1 VPWPESEK
9 EQLRGAQEPKQ
20 ASAKKSGGK
29 PPHSK
34 TGTGNTGV
42 GAKKRVG
49 IVLFQL
55 GGPDSLEAVE
65 PFLLNLFLDPD
76 IIPLGPFGLLR
87 RPIAKLISSR
97 RAPRVVEKY
106 AEIGRR
112 SPIGA
117 LTERQRV
124 RLRDAL
130 ASYIEPIIVT
140 AMRYWHPLTSEA
152 VEALHKAGPL
162 HEIVLLPL
170 YPHYSYATTLSSMKE
185 WRRVYGQPDGGPP
198 EHTIDHFYDHPL
210 YIQALVERIG
220 SVLRQFE
227 DSSRIH
233 LIFSAHGLPMSLVE
247 KGDPYPKQIGAT
259 VRMVCE
265 LGAKEYGGWPR
276 THLLC
281 YQSRVG
287 LSKWLQPPLT
297 ETIERLGHEG
307 VKEMLVVPI
316 SFVTEHI
323 ETLHEI
329 NIEAR
334 EEAEKCGIETF
345 RMMPAVG
352 DSPLFIAALKDLVL
366 RAVGTDGP
374 ALLAPLASAQIGST
388 TV

>member
-1 VPWPESEK
+1 MTA
-9 EQLRGAQEPKQ
+9 RGYDQEDEL
-20 ASAKKSGGK
+20 AG
-29 PPHSK
+29 
-34 TGTGNTGV
+34 
-42 GAKKRVG
+42 KKRVG

-76 IIPLGPFGLLR
+76 IIPLGPLGLLR
-87 RPIAKLISSR
+87 RPLARVISR
-97 RAPRVVEKY
+97 RRAVPVAEKY
-106 AEIGRR
+106 REIGRR
-112 SPIGA
+112 SPIRL

-124 RLRDAL
+124 RLMDAL
-130 ASYIEPIIVT
+130 VPHIDPVLVT
-140 AMRYWHPLTSEA
+140 AMRYWHPTTEEA
-152 VEALHKAGPL
+152 AEALRMAGTL
-162 HEIVLLPL
+162 DEIVLLPL
-170 YPHYSYATTLSSMKE
+170 YPHYSYATTLSSLKE
-185 WRRVYGQPDGGPP
+185 WRRVYGEADGGAPVR
-198 EHTIDHFYDHPL
+198 TIDHFYDHPL
-210 YIQALVERIG
+210 YIRAMVQRIG
-220 SVLRQFE
+220 LMLRQFA

-247 KGDPYPKQIGAT
+247 RGDPYPKHIEST

-265 LGAKEYGGWPR
+265 LGAKEYPAAWPK

-287 LSKWLQPPLT
+287 PAKWLQPPLT
-297 ETIERLGHEG
+297 GSIERLGHEG

-334 EEAEKCGIETF
+334 AEAKKFGVEKF

-352 DSPLFIAALKDLVL
+352 DSPLFIATLKDLVL
-366 RAVGTDGP
+366 RAVGIEERP
-374 ALLAPLASAQIGST
+374 AFEPLASTQMGGVFERKS
-388 TV
+388 

>member
-1 VPWPESEK
+1 
-9 EQLRGAQEPKQ
+9 LAR
-20 ASAKKSGGK
+20 KKK
-29 PPHSK
+29 
-34 TGTGNTGV
+34 
-42 GAKKRVG
+42 VG

-87 RPIAKLISSR
+87 GPIARLISSR
-97 RAPRVVEKY
+97 RSIPVAGKY

-112 SPIGA
+112 SPIGT
-117 LTERQRV
+117 LTERQRI
-124 RLRDAL
+124 RLVEAVSPCIDPVA
-130 ASYIEPIIVT
+130 VT
-140 AMRYWHPLTSEA
+140 AMRYWHPFTAEA
-152 VEALHKAGPL
+152 VETLRKAGPL
-162 HEIVLLPL
+162 DEIVLLPL
-170 YPHYSYATTLSSMKE
+170 YPHYSYATTLSSLKE
-185 WRRVYGQPDGGPP
+185 WRRVYGQPASGPP
-198 EHTIDHFYDHPL
+198 ERTVDNFHAHPL
-210 YIQALVERIG
+210 YIQALVQRIG
-220 SVLRQFE
+220 SVLRQFA

-233 LIFSAHGLPMSLVE
+233 LVFSAHGLPMSLVE
-247 KGDPYPKQIGAT
+247 KGDPYPKQIEET
-259 VRMVCE
+259 VRLVCE
-265 LGAKEYGGWPR
+265 LGTKQYPGWPK

-287 LSKWLQPPLT
+287 PAKWLQPPLT

-334 EEAEKCGIETF
+334 EEAEKSGIEKF

-366 RAVGTDGP
+366 NAIGID
-374 ALLAPLASAQIGST
+374 ASEPSGRLSSVAS
-388 TV
+388 

>member
-1 VPWPESEK
+1 
-9 EQLRGAQEPKQ
+9 
-20 ASAKKSGGK
+20 
-29 PPHSK
+29 
-34 TGTGNTGV
+34 
-42 GAKKRVG
+42 
-49 IVLFQL
+49 VLFQL

-76 IIPLGPFGLLR
+76 IIPLGPLGILR

-97 RAPRVVEKY
+97 RSIPVAEKY
-106 AEIGRR
+106 AEIGGR
-112 SPIGA
+112 SPIGT

-124 RLRDAL
+124 RLVEAL
-130 ASYIEPIIVT
+130 SPHIDPIAVT

-152 VEALHKAGPL
+152 VAALRKAGPQD
-162 HEIVLLPL
+162 EIVLLPL
-170 YPHYSYATTLSSMKE
+170 YPHYSYATTLSSLKE
-185 WRRVYGQPDGGPP
+185 WRRVYGQPTGAPP
-198 EHTIDHFYDHPL
+198 ERTIDHFYDHPL

-220 SVLRQFE
+220 STLRQFQ

-233 LIFSAHGLPMSLVE
+233 LVFSAHGLPMSLVE
-247 KGDPYPKQIGAT
+247 KGDPYPQQVGAT
-259 VRMVCE
+259 VSAVSE
-265 LGAKEYGGWPR
+265 LGTKQYPGWPR

-287 LSKWLQPPLT
+287 PAKWLQPALT

-307 VKEMLVVPI
+307 VKEMLVAPI

-334 EEAEKCGIETF
+334 EEARKAGIETF

-352 DSPLFIAALKDLVL
+352 DSPLFIGALKDLVL
-366 RAVGTDGP
+366 RAVGMEP
-374 ALLAPLASAQIGST
+374 HSSRAPLASAQIGSA

>member
-1 VPWPESEK
+1 
-9 EQLRGAQEPKQ
+9 LAG
-20 ASAKKSGGK
+20 KKK
-29 PPHSK
+29 
-34 TGTGNTGV
+34 
-42 GAKKRVG
+42 VG

-97 RAPRVVEKY
+97 RSIPVAGKY

-112 SPIGA
+112 SPIGT

-124 RLRDAL
+124 RLVQAV
-130 ASYIEPIIVT
+130 SPYIDPIAVV
-140 AMRYWHPLTSEA
+140 AMRYWHPFTSEA
-152 VEALHKAGPL
+152 VDSLRKAQPL
-162 HEIVLLPL
+162 DEIVLLPL
-170 YPHYSYATTLSSMKE
+170 YPHYSYATTLSSLKE
-185 WRRVYGQPDGGPP
+185 WRRVADQAKWEQPAGKPP
-198 EHTIDHFYDHPL
+198 EHTINNFHDHPL
-210 YIQALVERIG
+210 YIQALVQRIG
-220 SVLRQFE
+220 SVLRQFP

-233 LIFSAHGLPMSLVE
+233 LVFSAHGLPMSLVE
-247 KGDPYPKQIGAT
+247 KGDPYPKQIEET
-259 VRMVCE
+259 VHLTCE
-265 LGAKEYGGWPR
+265 LGGMHYPGWPR

-287 LSKWLQPPLT
+287 PSKWLEPPLT
-297 ETIERLGHEG
+297 ETIEQLGGEG

-334 EEAEKCGIETF
+334 EDAKKFGIETF

-352 DSPLFIAALKDLVL
+352 DSPLFISALKNLVL
-366 RAVGTDGP
+366 RTVGVEAG
-374 ALLAPLASAQIGST
+374 ASSAPVTSAQMSSGAI
-388 TV
+388 

>member
-1 VPWPESEK
+1 MA
-9 EQLRGAQEPKQ
+9 G
-20 ASAKKSGGK
+20 
-29 PPHSK
+29 
-34 TGTGNTGV
+34 
-42 GAKKRVG
+42 KKRVG

-76 IIPLGPFGLLR
+76 IIPLGPLGVLR

-97 RAPRVVEKY
+97 RSIPVAGKY

-112 SPIGA
+112 SPIRL

-124 RLRDAL
+124 RLAAAL
-130 ASYIEPIIVT
+130 APSVDPVVVT
-140 AMRYWHPLTSEA
+140 AMRYWHPMSAEA
-152 VEALHKAGPL
+152 AEMLRKAEPL
-162 HEIVLLPL
+162 DDIVLLPL
-170 YPHYSYATTLSSMKE
+170 YPHFSYATTLSSLKE
-185 WRRVYGQPDGGPP
+185 WRRVYGPP
-198 EHTIDHFYDHPL
+198 EGQGKEHTVGQFYDHPL
-210 YIQALVERIG
+210 YIQAVTQRIG
-220 SVLRQFE
+220 SVLRQFA

-247 KGDPYPKQIGAT
+247 KGDPYPKQIETT
-259 VRMVCE
+259 VRLVCE
-265 LGAKEYGGWPR
+265 AGAQLYPGWPK

-287 LSKWLQPPLT
+287 PAKWLQPPLT
-297 ETIERLGHEG
+297 GTIERLGHEG
-307 VKEMLVVPI
+307 VREMLVVPI

-334 EEAEKCGIETF
+334 ADAKKVGIETF

-366 RAVGTDGP
+366 RAVGIGVEASTET
-374 ALLAPLASAQIGST
+374 ASAAR
-388 TV
+388 